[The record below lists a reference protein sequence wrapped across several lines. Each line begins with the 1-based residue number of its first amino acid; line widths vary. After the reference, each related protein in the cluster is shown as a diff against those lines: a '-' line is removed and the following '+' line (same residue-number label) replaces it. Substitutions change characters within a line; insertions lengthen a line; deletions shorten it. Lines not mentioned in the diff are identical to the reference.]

1 MVDKQ
6 SWEKGDES
14 PRPPYTLFFIQIC
27 TDEND
32 DTGGININNIG
43 GVFIVIFGGIFF
55 AVITLCV
62 EFTILKFGWTF
73 SCTEKSLNED
83 NILRSGNNFYHN
95 KNLNIFVKDFCG
107 TI

>member
-1 MVDKQ
+1 M
-6 SWEKGDES
+6 
-14 PRPPYTLFFIQIC
+14 
-27 TDEND
+27 
-32 DTGGININNIG
+32 
-43 GVFIVIFGGIFF
+43 
-55 AVITLCV
+55 ITLCV

-83 NILRSGNNFYHN
+83 NIIRSGNNFYHN